1 MASTFGLSIRRTLLQ
16 PYICT
21 TILPPTFLLPLRAR
35 FSTISNTTDPEPQPQ
50 DFHPI
55 SSQPPLSKLHQAPP
69 PQSPQLLST
78 QEQPTPQPPSA
89 DTTPTQSLLS
99 HTLQPA
105 SPSQPNTIPTL
116 LPLLA
121 AQPPHYI
128 TAHIHARPY
137 LLTAGDTL
145 RLPFL
150 MPRAPLGTILR
161 LNRASMLG
169 SRDYTLRGDVA
180 GKGYINED
188 WFVCRARVVGVETEP
203 LRVVEKTKRRQRR
216 VKRVKSKM
224 RFTVLRVVDV
234 RVRVPGV
241 EEEEEAK
248 LEAEEEV
255 KLEVEGKSKSKG
267 SED

>member
-1 MASTFGLSIRRTLLQ
+1 MASPFSLALRRSLLQ
-16 PYICT
+16 PIFSSNA
-21 TILPPTFLLPLRAR
+21 LPPTFLLPFRAR
-35 FSTISNTTDPEPQPQ
+35 LSTISNPTDPEPQPS
-50 DFHPI
+50 DFHPTT
-55 SSQPPLSKLHQAPP
+55 SQSPLSKVHQVPP
-69 PQSPQLLST
+69 AQR
-78 QEQPTPQPPSA
+78 PQPLFSNPQPNYPHSTSA
-89 DTTPTQSLLS
+89 DITPTQSLLS
-99 HTLQPA
+99 ESLQAPSTLRKGD
-105 SPSQPNTIPTL
+105 IPPL
-116 LPLLA
+116 LPILA

-137 LLTAGDTL
+137 LLTTGDTL

-169 SRDYTLRGDVA
+169 SRDYTLRGDTGDGS

-224 RFTVLRVVDV
+224 RFTVLRVLEVG
-234 RVRVPGV
+234 VRVPGQG
-241 EEEEEAK
+241 EA
-248 LEAEEEV
+248 EAEEVETESEGEV
-255 KLEVEGKSKSKG
+255 RE
-267 SED
+267 